1 MDLKQCA
8 PRAGNSDK
16 TPASP
21 PRSKERPETGSIG
34 ILFNGQSTQSTSDP
48 ERAESTFCKFFP
60 PDEKYRL
67 QMRRELGN
75 SFLAVDA
82 NCSGRLVAVK
92 EYKWRNSEDNL
103 RLLRTSHTNIVN
115 LLDAFLVE
123 DVFHFVYE
131 LMEVSLKELASSVK
145 LEENHISF
153 VCKEV
158 RHHRPFFSPLC
169 EKLLLMLLL
178 GGAIDLTWTSV
189 YTPRAQCQLQWK
201 NRLRKYFLG

>member
-1 MDLKQCA
+1 MDLERCA

-16 TPASP
+16 IHASP
-21 PRSKERPETGSIG
+21 PRSKERAETGSIS
-34 ILFNGQSTQSTSDP
+34 ILFNGQSTQSTSEP
-48 ERAESTFCKFFP
+48 EDAESTFCKFFP

-92 EYKWRNSEDNL
+92 EYKSRIPEANL
-103 RLLRTSHTNIVN
+103 RLLKTSHPNIVN

-123 DVFHFVYE
+123 DVFYFVYE
-131 LMEVSLKELASSVK
+131 LMEVSLRELASSVK

-158 RHHRPFFSPLC
+158 RHHRTVFAF
-169 EKLLLMLLL
+169 M
-178 GGAIDLTWTSV
+178 
-189 YTPRAQCQLQWK
+189 
-201 NRLRKYFLG
+201 